1 MSEPALRAEALPGEA
16 SRPAPTLLLSRSS
29 VNDFLH
35 LLLRDRTEVTVPLGF
50 VLAVLVTI
58 HVLLRQ
64 REVASAVG
72 WIAFAWFAPITGS
85 LIYVLFGINRVR
97 QRARLMRP
105 PAHRH
110 AGRAPWPSPIEDDHL
125 DPLDRGIGQIT
136 ARPLLAGNAVAIY
149 HDGDA
154 AYPPMLA
161 AIEAAKHSIG
171 LSSYIF
177 RDDRTGGQFIDALA
191 AAHDRGVT
199 VCVLIDGIGGG
210 WLLSPVY
217 HRLRARGVPAARFLH
232 SPLPWRMPFLNLRS
246 HRKILV
252 VDGNIGFT
260 GGINIADENVLATH
274 PKKPVSD
281 THFRIQGP
289 AIAQLAAAFAQDWA
303 FATGEG
309 LAGDAWF
316 PDLADTGT
324 APARVVDSGPDE
336 DIEKVEFAVLQAVAC
351 AQQSIAV
358 MTPYFL
364 PDGRLVSALSLAAMR
379 GVSVDIVVPQF
390 GNHHLV
396 NWATYANIGPL
407 LSDGV
412 RIWQCPP
419 PFRHSKVMVVDGE
432 WCLIGS
438 CNWDI
443 RSFRLNFELC
453 MEVYDRDLAAT
464 LAALMQECR
473 GAALTQQTLDAR
485 SLPIR
490 LRDAGAR
497 LMMPYL

>member
-1 MSEPALRAEALPGEA
+1 M
-16 SRPAPTLLLSRSS
+16 
-29 VNDFLH
+29 NDFFH
-35 LLLRDRTEVTVPLGF
+35 LLLRDRTEVTVPVGF
-50 VLAVLVTI
+50 VLAILVTL

-72 WIAFAWFAPITGS
+72 WIAFAWFAPITGA
-85 LIYVLFGINRVR
+85 LTYFLFGINRVR

-105 PAHRH
+105 LAHRH
-110 AGRAPWPSPIEDDHL
+110 AGRAPWPSPTEDDHL
-125 DPLDRGIGQIT
+125 DPLERGIGRIT
-136 ARPLLAGNAVAIY
+136 ERPTLAGNAVAIH
-149 HDGDA
+149 HDGDE
-154 AYPPMLA
+154 AYPAMLA
-161 AIEAAKHSIG
+161 AIGAARYSIG

-177 RDDRTGGQFIDALA
+177 RNDRAGGQFIDALA
-191 AAHDRGVT
+191 AAHARGVA
-199 VCVLIDGIGGG
+199 VRVLIDGIGGG
-210 WLLSPVY
+210 WLLSPAY
-217 HRLRARGVPAARFLH
+217 HRLRARFIPAARFLH

-252 VDGNIGFT
+252 VDGTICFT
-260 GGINIADENVLATH
+260 GGINIADENVVATH
-274 PKKPVSD
+274 PNSPVRD
-281 THFRIQGP
+281 THFRIEGP
-289 AIAQLAAAFAQDWA
+289 VVAQLTVAFAQDWA
-303 FATGEG
+303 FATGED

-316 PDLADTGT
+316 PDLADVGT
-324 APARVVDSGPDE
+324 APARVVESGPDE
-336 DIEKVEFAVLQAVAC
+336 DIEKVEFSVLQAVAC

-364 PDGRLVSALSLAAMR
+364 PDTRLVTALSLAAMR
-379 GVSVDIVVPQF
+379 GVSVDVVVPQI
-390 GNHHLV
+390 GNHLLV

-407 LSDGV
+407 LADGV

-419 PFRHSKVMVVDGE
+419 PFRHSKIMVVDGE

-453 MEVYDRDLAAT
+453 MEIYDRDLVAT
-464 LAALMQECR
+464 LAALMQDCR
-473 GAALTQQTLDAR
+473 GTALTQAALDAR